1 MLLLHKIALWG
12 GGPLGTKPRHSL
24 EGGSAPNFDQR
35 SKSTEEKSKHAD
47 ALRIDLTVILP
58 FVQQIVE
65 HHVALARP
73 VNQVDSIAR
82 ITLIPSVV
90 PGMSEGCHYESCL
103 RQGERRIVVAPVWAT
118 RSLRKQ
124 KPTGVV
130 FRTPGGGCNR

>member
-24 EGGSAPNFDQR
+24 EVGSAPNFDQR
-35 SKSTEEKSKHAD
+35 SKPPEGKSKHAD

-90 PGMSEGCHYESCL
+90 PGMSEGCHYASCL
-103 RQGERRIVVAPVWAT
+103 REGERRIVVAP
-118 RSLRKQ
+118 
-124 KPTGVV
+124 
-130 FRTPGGGCNR
+130 GGAPRPRGKKNQG

>member
-1 MLLLHKIALWG
+1 
-12 GGPLGTKPRHSL
+12 L
-24 EGGSAPNFDQR
+24 EVGSAPNFDQR
-35 SKSTEEKSKHAD
+35 SKSTEGKSKHAD
-47 ALRIDLTVILP
+47 ALRIDLSVILP

-103 RQGERRIVVAPVWAT
+103 REGERRIVVAREGAT
-118 RSLRKQ
+118 RSMRNQNQWELL
-124 KPTGVV
+124 
-130 FRTPGGGCNR
+130 FRERRGGSNPLHEH